1 LVISTKCPQAIVG
14 ALRSINLASYNSNNI
29 NLPIKEEI
37 SVMQNMDNQSFTAQ
51 LFVDNKPVALAGK
64 VIRKMLESPDFN
76 DGEKAILEKKLDI
89 YGDVLLSY
97 AEDVAPET
105 FLFAYHD
112 DVYTIKIEDR
122 DGNFKNTA
130 SMEGEQRNLS
140 VFEGDDPT
148 YFRIINSQGDSA
160 KLDDL
165 PGEVNNIRLHTGP
178 QRREV
183 LTYGESPNFPILTD
197 KERRG
202 KLVFFDLKIINR
214 NVSR

>member
-1 LVISTKCPQAIVG
+1 
-14 ALRSINLASYNSNNI
+14 
-29 NLPIKEEI
+29 
-37 SVMQNMDNQSFTAQ
+37 MQTTDENQSFTAQ

-64 VIRKMLESPDFN
+64 VIRKMLESPYFSED
-76 DGEKAILEKKLDI
+76 EKAILEKKLEI
-89 YGDVLLSY
+89 YADVLLSY
-97 AEDVAPET
+97 AEDVSPET
-105 FLFAYHD
+105 FLFAHHD

-130 SMEGEQRNLS
+130 SMEGELRNLS
-140 VFEGDDPT
+140 VFDGNDPT

-165 PGEVNNIRLHTGP
+165 QDEVNKVRLHTGP

-183 LTYGESPNFPILTD
+183 LTYGKSPNFPILTD
-197 KERRG
+197 KEGRG

-214 NVSR
+214 NVHR